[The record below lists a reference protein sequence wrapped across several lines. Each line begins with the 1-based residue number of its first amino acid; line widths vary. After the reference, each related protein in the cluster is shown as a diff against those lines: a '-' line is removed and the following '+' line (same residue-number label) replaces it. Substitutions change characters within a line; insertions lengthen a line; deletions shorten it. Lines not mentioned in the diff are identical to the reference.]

1 MSGSVDSP
9 IQAVG
14 IEVSAAAS
22 NTADAATSQLEGRL
36 VDLTGLDLKGL
47 FQSHNADSTR
57 RSILAIC
64 SSIAYFLSTLVNVTI
79 VRVVLTF
86 FLVFVG
92 VGFATLSS
100 SRVSR
105 KDELVLSIAIG
116 SCTLIVVSSL
126 GAATRWWQPETSVSI
141 LCFASAVF
149 GLHGLTTTRT
159 TNAPEKARTNT
170 QEAT

>member
-9 IQAVG
+9 MEPVG
-14 IEVSAAAS
+14 IEASAAAS
-22 NTADAATSQLEGRL
+22 ITADVATNQHQGRL
-36 VDLTGLDLKGL
+36 FDLTRLDLKGL

-64 SSIAYFLSTLVNVTI
+64 ASIAYLLSTLANIAI

-86 FLVFVG
+86 LLVFVG

-116 SCTLIVVSSL
+116 SCTLIVVASL
-126 GAATRWWQPETSVSI
+126 GAATRWWQPEKSVSI
-141 LCFASAVF
+141 LCFASAIF